1 MYYTYTPLFEND
13 HNRVD
18 WFFILKSKL
27 STRVKAEVIEDD
39 NNEVSK
45 WDDVCQID
53 DIVNLYRVA
62 PSTKLENINFHVI
75 ENTYI
80 DVDEWNDILSISR
93 HNEVEEDDEINNL
106 WIQQRRW

>member
-1 MYYTYTPLFEND
+1 MYYTYTSLFENH
-13 HNRVD
+13 HNKVD
-18 WFFILKSKL
+18 LFFIVKTKL
-27 STRVKAEVIEDD
+27 SSHAKAEVIEDD

-45 WDDVCQID
+45 WGDVCQID
-53 DIVNLYRVA
+53 DIV
-62 PSTKLENINFHVI
+62 KLNFHIV

-93 HNEVEEDDEINNL
+93 HNEVEEGDEINKL